1 MSPTSPSFGRHV
13 MQLGK
18 LSPVSVGLGSGLI
31 ARHLVVAIA
40 TLAAVSSSGRCD
52 DAVVLSD
59 GRRVSGSI
67 VSLGPDAIELETRSG
82 VAKYGIGDIRE
93 VAFDGEP
100 ETLAIVRGLLRRRDG
115 RRAKAELE
123 KISDAIEATDSR
135 IRDEYAFLKAAAAA
149 QAATT
154 TEGAATA
161 QALSTFLT
169 RNARSHHFFE
179 GQEILG
185 DLYARLGKFA
195 EAAAAYGELNRGPA
209 PMRVRSAANKA
220 QLLLQQGKPG
230 DAIREFEA
238 ATKIPTEPG
247 DAASASQKG
256 EAQLGIARCLA
267 KTGKASDGVQA
278 ARAAIRAADP
288 DDGDLLA
295 AAFVALGEC
304 QRAVGGKEEDALIS
318 FLTVDLVY
326 NKVPDRHAEA
336 LYNLVELWDA
346 RKQPERA
353 REARK
358 ALTSTY
364 PDSPWSK
371 KLGAAAKAS

>member
-1 MSPTSPSFGRHV
+1 
-13 MQLGK
+13 MQLGN
-18 LSPVSVGLGSGLI
+18 LAIVSVRLGRWMLG
-31 ARHLVVAIA
+31 RHLVLAAAI
-40 TLAAVSSSGRCD
+40 LAAVSSSGRCD

-67 VSLGPDAIELETRSG
+67 VSLGPDGIELESRSG
-82 VAKYGIGDIRE
+82 VAKFGIGEIRE

-100 ETLAIVRGLLRRRDG
+100 ETLAITRGLLRRRDARG
-115 RRAKAELE
+115 AKAALDG
-123 KISDAIEATDSR
+123 IGDAIEATDSR
-135 IRDEYAFLKAAAAA
+135 IREEYEFLKAAVAA
-149 QAATT
+149 Q
-154 TEGAATA
+154 GATA
-161 QALSTFLT
+161 ADGPAAVQALSTFLT

-195 EAAAAYGELNRGPA
+195 EAAAAYGQLDRGPA
-209 PMRVRSAANKA
+209 PLRVRSAASKA

-230 DAIREFEA
+230 DAIKEFEA

-247 DAASASQKG
+247 DAASAAQKA

-278 ARAAIRAADP
+278 ARAAIRAAAP
-288 DDGDLLA
+288 DDRDLLA
-295 AAFVALGEC
+295 AAFVTLGEC
-304 QRAVGGKEEDALIS
+304 QRAVGGKEEDALIA

-326 NKVPDRHAEA
+326 NEVPDRHAEA
-336 LYNLVELWDA
+336 LYNLAELWEA

-358 ALTSTY
+358 LLSSTY
-364 PDSPWSK
+364 PDSPWTK
-371 KLGAAAKAS
+371 KLGSAAKAS